1 MAGKYWYHI
10 VLALFAAALVLASV
24 GMPTLWT
31 GAGGAF
37 IYEAAEVSQG
47 PIRKL
52 VATSG
57 PVRALVTVS
66 VSSQLSGQ
74 IRELKVDFNSEVRAG
89 EELAVIDDKT
99 FAAKVAQADADL
111 VATRATMLNTEAA
124 LAKAEAIERN
134 AKRLMQRQEALAS
147 KGIAATTT
155 LDLATRDA
163 DVAKA
168 EIEVA
173 KAQLENSKATIAQR
187 EAQLLQ
193 AQIDLDRTRIRSP
206 IDGTVIGRTVDV
218 GQIVAASLQAPELF
232 KIAQDLRRIRIEAQ
246 VNEADVGAVSD
257 GNFVEFTVDA
267 YPERRVQGKV
277 SQVRL
282 GALEL
287 NNVVTYTVII
297 EAENDDRKLLPG
309 MTANARIETA
319 KLDNALRI
327 PTDALRFKPRAG
339 DVVAA
344 AQNPLLY
351 QLNQEIERARVELGL
366 TDEQYEK
373 INAGMKGA
381 GPEQVAAGGSAAA
394 SAARPPTA
402 AETEGRIMQ
411 RLKYALAS
419 VVTDAQRSAFETW
432 RSEEHTSELQSLR
445 HLVCRL
451 LLEKKKHTTHLPN
464 IQPKP
469 TQPIPRYPHAARHQA
484 RTTRHSRPTPQHNTP
499 LSHCTQLRT
508 ASSQKL
514 LH

>member
-1 MAGKYWYHI
+1 MGAAVTIRRFGVSLPKLGVMTGKYKYQI
-10 VLALFAAALVLASV
+10 LLALGAAGLMLASV
-24 GMPTLWT
+24 GVPMLWT
-31 GAGGAF
+31 GTSSAF
-37 IYEAAEVSQG
+37 VYEVAEVSQG

-74 IRELKVDFNSEVRAG
+74 IRDLKVDFNSEVKAG
-89 EELAVIDDKT
+89 DDLAIIDDKT
-99 FAAKVAQADADL
+99 FVAKVAQANADL
-111 VATRATMLNTEAA
+111 IAAKATLLNTEAA

-134 AKRLMQRQEALAS
+134 AARLLQRQEALAS
-147 KGIAATTT
+147 KGIAATMT
-155 LDLATRDA
+155 LDVATRDA

-173 KAQLENSKATIAQR
+173 KAQLENAKATIAQR

-193 AQIDLDRTRIRSP
+193 AQIDLDRTRIKSP

-246 VNEADVGAVSD
+246 VNEADVGAVFEGHS
-257 GNFVEFTVDA
+257 VEFTVDA
-267 YPERRVQGKV
+267 YPGRRFQGKV

-319 KLDNALRI
+319 KIDNVLRL
-327 PTDALRFKPRAG
+327 PTDALRFKPRAA
-339 DVVAA
+339 DLVAA
-344 AQNPLLY
+344 MQNPSLQ
-351 QLNQEIERARVELGL
+351 QLRQEIERARAELAL
-366 TDEQYEK
+366 SDEQLGK
-373 INAGMKGA
+373 VNAAMKGV
-381 GPEQVAAGGSAAA
+381 GPEPGAVAA
-394 SAARPPTA
+394 SAVAGGARPNQTA
-402 AETEGRIMQ
+402 AETEARLLQ

-419 VVTDAQRSAFETW
+419 VVNESQRAAFEAWKARFESAGRKRRDVTVW
-432 RSEEHTSELQSLR
+432 VLAPSGLIETRQVRLGLMDDDFVEVIGDGLKEGDRVVLRSREAGKT
-445 HLVCRL
+445 
-451 LLEKKKHTTHLPN
+451 
-464 IQPKP
+464 
-469 TQPIPRYPHAARHQA
+469 
-484 RTTRHSRPTPQHNTP
+484 
-499 LSHCTQLRT
+499 
-508 ASSQKL
+508 
-514 LH
+514 

>member
-1 MAGKYWYHI
+1 M
-10 VLALFAAALVLASV
+10 VLALCAAGLALAGV
-24 GMPTLWT
+24 GMPTLWS

-74 IRELKVDFNSEVRAG
+74 IRELKVDFNSEVKAG
-89 EELAVIDDKT
+89 EELAIIDDKT
-99 FAAKVAQADADL
+99 FMAKVAQANADL
-111 VATRATMLNTEAA
+111 GAARATKLNNEAA

-168 EIEVA
+168 DIEVA

-246 VNEADVGAVSD
+246 VNEADVGAVSE

-267 YPERRVQGKV
+267 YPERRFQGKV

-287 NNVVTYTVII
+287 NNVVTYTAII

-327 PTDALRFKPRAG
+327 PIDALRFKPRAA
-339 DVVAA
+339 DMVAA
-344 AQNPLLY
+344 SQNPLLQ
-351 QLNQEIERARVELGL
+351 QLKQEIERARVELALSEGQL
-366 TDEQYEK
+366 DRV
-373 INAGMKGA
+373 NAAMKGA
-381 GPEQVAAGGSAAA
+381 GPEQVAGGGSAVA
-394 SAARPPTA
+394 SGGRPKPTA
-402 AETEGRIMQ
+402 AETEGRLLQ

-419 VVTDAQRSAFETW
+419 VISEAQQSAFDAW
-432 RSEEHTSELQSLR
+432 KARFDG
-445 HLVCRL
+445 
-451 LLEKKKHTTHLPN
+451 
-464 IQPKP
+464 
-469 TQPIPRYPHAARHQA
+469 AARRREVTVWVLAASNAIEMRQVRVGLA
-484 RTTRHSRPTPQHNTP
+484 DDDFAEIIGDGLKEGDRVVLRSRE
-499 LSHCTQLRT
+499 
-508 ASSQKL
+508 AGKK
-514 LH
+514 

>member
-1 MAGKYWYHI
+1 MTGKYRYHI
-10 VLALFAAALVLASV
+10 ALALFAAGLVLASV

-99 FAAKVAQADADL
+99 FAAKVAQANADL
-111 VATRATMLNTEAA
+111 VAARATMLNTEAT

-155 LDLATRDA
+155 LDVATRDA

-187 EAQLLQ
+187 QAQLLQ

-246 VNEADVGAVSD
+246 VNEADVGAVSE

-267 YPERRVQGKV
+267 YPERRFQGKV

-327 PTDALRFKPRAG
+327 PTDALRFKPRAA
-339 DVVAA
+339 DMVAA
-344 AQNPLLY
+344 AQNPSLQ
-351 QLNQEIERARVELGL
+351 QLKGEIERARVELAL
-366 TDEQYEK
+366 SDEQLDK
-373 INAGMKGA
+373 VNAAMTGA
-381 GPEQVAAGGSAAA
+381 GPEQAAAGGSAVA
-394 SAARPPTA
+394 SAGRPHPTA
-402 AETEGRIMQ
+402 AEIEGRILQ

-419 VVTDAQRSAFETW
+419 VVTEAQRGAFEAW
-432 RSEEHTSELQSLR
+432 KARFDG
-445 HLVCRL
+445 
-451 LLEKKKHTTHLPN
+451 
-464 IQPKP
+464 
-469 TQPIPRYPHAARHQA
+469 AARKRREVTVWVLAPTGALEMRQVRVGLA
-484 RTTRHSRPTPQHNTP
+484 DDDFAEIIGEGVKEGDRVVLRSRE
-499 LSHCTQLRT
+499 
-508 ASSQKL
+508 AAKK
-514 LH
+514 

>member
-1 MAGKYWYHI
+1 MTGKYRYYI
-10 VLALFAAALVLASV
+10 ILALCAGGLVLANV
-24 GMPTLWT
+24 GMPALWT
-31 GAGGAF
+31 GAGSTF
-37 IYEAAEVSQG
+37 IYEVAEVSQG

-74 IRELKVDFNSEVRAG
+74 IRDLKVDFNSEVKAG
-89 EELAVIDDKT
+89 DELAIMDDKT
-99 FAAKVAQADADL
+99 FAAKVAQAHADL
-111 VATRATMLNTEAA
+111 AAARATMLNHEAA
-124 LAKAEAIERN
+124 FVKAEAIERN

-155 LDLATRDA
+155 LDVATRDA

-173 KAQLENSKATIAQR
+173 KAQLENTKATIAQR

-218 GQIVAASLQAPELF
+218 GQIVASSLQAPELF

-246 VNEADVGAVSD
+246 VNEADVGAVSED
-257 GNFVEFTVDA
+257 NPVEFTVDA
-267 YPERRVQGKV
+267 YPERRFQGKV

-297 EAENDDRKLLPG
+297 EADNDDRKLLPG

-319 KLDNALRI
+319 KLDDALRI

-339 DVVAA
+339 DPVAA
-344 AQNPLLY
+344 TQNPSLQQAKL
-351 QLNQEIERARVELGL
+351 EIERAKVELAL
-366 TDEQYEK
+366 TEEQLAK
-373 INAGMKGA
+373 VNATMKA
-381 GPEQVAAGGSAAA
+381 AAPEPFAVGGSAVAG
-394 SAARPPTA
+394 SPRPNPNQAA
-402 AETEGRIMQ
+402 AEAEARVLQ

-419 VVTDAQRSAFETW
+419 VVTEPQRNAFDAWKARFEG
-432 RSEEHTSELQSLR
+432 
-445 HLVCRL
+445 
-451 LLEKKKHTTHLPN
+451 
-464 IQPKP
+464 
-469 TQPIPRYPHAARHQA
+469 AARKRREVTVWVLTPTGA
-484 RTTRHSRPTPQHNTP
+484 LETRQVRLGLADDDFAEVVGDGLKEGDRVVLRSRE
-499 LSHCTQLRT
+499 
-508 ASSQKL
+508 AGKK
-514 LH
+514 

>member
-1 MAGKYWYHI
+1 MSGKYRYYV
-10 VLALFAAALVLASV
+10 VLALFAVGLVLANV
-24 GMPTLWT
+24 GMPALWT
-31 GAGGAF
+31 GAGSTF
-37 IYEAAEVSQG
+37 LYEVAEVSQG

-74 IRELKVDFNSEVRAG
+74 IRDLKVDFNSEVRAG
-89 EELAVIDDKT
+89 DELAIIDDKT
-99 FAAKVAQADADL
+99 FAAKVAQAQADL
-111 VATRATMLNTEAA
+111 VAARAMMLNHEAA

-155 LDLATRDA
+155 LDVATRDA
-163 DVAKA
+163 EVAKA

-173 KAQLENSKATIAQR
+173 KAQLENTKATIAQR

-246 VNEADVGAVSD
+246 VNEADVGIVAE
-257 GNFVEFTVDA
+257 GNPVEFTVDA
-267 YPERRVQGKV
+267 YPERRFQGKV

-287 NNVVTYTVII
+287 NNVVTYTVMI

-319 KLDNALRI
+319 KLDEALRI
-327 PTDALRFKPRAG
+327 PTDALRFKPRPA
-339 DVVAA
+339 DMAA
-344 AQNPLLY
+344 ATQNPSLQQVKL
-351 QLNQEIERARVELGL
+351 EVERAKLELGL
-366 TDEQYEK
+366 NEEQLAK
-373 INAGMKGA
+373 VNATLKA
-381 GPEQVAAGGSAAA
+381 AAPEPSSPGGSAAA
-394 SAARPPTA
+394 GNARPNQAA
-402 AETEGRIMQ
+402 AETEARVLQ

-419 VVTDAQRSAFETW
+419 VVSEQQRSAFEAW
-432 RSEEHTSELQSLR
+432 KARFEG
-445 HLVCRL
+445 
-451 LLEKKKHTTHLPN
+451 
-464 IQPKP
+464 
-469 TQPIPRYPHAARHQA
+469 AARKRRDVTVWVLGPA
-484 RTTRHSRPTPQHNTP
+484 GAIESRQVR
-499 LSHCTQLRT
+499 LGLADDDFAEIIGDGLKEGDRVVLRSRE
-508 ASSQKL
+508 AGKK
-514 LH
+514 

>member
-1 MAGKYWYHI
+1 MIAKYRYHI
-10 VLALFAAALVLASV
+10 LLALFAAGLVLASV

-31 GAGGAF
+31 GGANSF
-37 IYEAAEVSQG
+37 VYEVAEVSQG

-66 VSSQLSGQ
+66 ISSQLSGQ
-74 IRELKVDFNSEVRAG
+74 IRDLKVDFNSEVKAG
-89 EELAVIDDKT
+89 EELAIIDDKT
-99 FAAKVAQADADL
+99 FAAKVAQANADL
-111 VATRATMLNTEAA
+111 VAAKATMLNNEAA

-155 LDLATRDA
+155 LDLATRDSE
-163 DVAKA
+163 VAKA

-173 KAQLENSKATIAQR
+173 KAQLENAKATIAQR

-246 VNEADVGAVSD
+246 VNEADVGAVSA
-257 GNFVEFTVDA
+257 GNPVEFMVDA
-267 YPERRVQGKV
+267 YPERRFQGKV

-297 EAENDDRKLLPG
+297 EADNDDRKLLPG

-319 KLDNALRI
+319 KLDDALRI

-339 DVVAA
+339 DQVAA
-344 AQNPLLY
+344 TQNPSLQQVKLEIDRAKVDLALSED
-351 QLNQEIERARVELGL
+351 QLAKV
-366 TDEQYEK
+366 
-373 INAGMKGA
+373 NATMKA
-381 GPEQVAAGGSAAA
+381 AAPEPLAAGGSAVAG
-394 SAARPPTA
+394 SSRPNQGA
-402 AETEGRIMQ
+402 AETEARVLQ

-419 VVTDAQRSAFETW
+419 VVTEQQRSAFEAW
-432 RSEEHTSELQSLR
+432 KARFEG
-445 HLVCRL
+445 
-451 LLEKKKHTTHLPN
+451 
-464 IQPKP
+464 
-469 TQPIPRYPHAARHQA
+469 AARKRRDVTVWVLTPSGA
-484 RTTRHSRPTPQHNTP
+484 IETRQVRLGLADDDFAEVLGDGLKEGDRVVLRSRE
-499 LSHCTQLRT
+499 
-508 ASSQKL
+508 AGKK
-514 LH
+514 

>member
-1 MAGKYWYHI
+1 MIRKHRYHVLLASVAAG
-10 VLALFAAALVLASV
+10 LVLASV
-24 GMPTLWT
+24 GMPSLWT
-31 GAGGAF
+31 GTAGTF
-37 IYEAAEVSQG
+37 LYEVAEVSQG

-74 IRELKVDFNSEVRAG
+74 IRDLKVDFNSEVRAG
-89 EELAVIDDKT
+89 DELAVIDDKT
-99 FAAKVAQADADL
+99 FAAKVAQAHADL
-111 VATRATMLNTEAA
+111 AAARATMLNHEAA

-134 AKRLMQRQEALAS
+134 ANRLMQRQEALAI

-155 LDLATRDA
+155 LDIATRDA

-173 KAQLENSKATIAQR
+173 KAQLENTKATIAQR
-187 EAQLLQ
+187 QAQVLQ

-246 VNEADVGAVSD
+246 VNEADVGAVAA
-257 GNFVEFTVDA
+257 GNPVEFSVDA
-267 YPERRVQGKV
+267 YPERRFQGKV

-297 EAENDDRKLLPG
+297 EADNDDRKLLPG

-319 KLDNALRI
+319 KLDDALRI
-327 PTDALRFKPRAG
+327 PTDALRFRPRAG
-339 DVVAA
+339 DQVAA
-344 AQNPLLY
+344 TQNPSLQQAKL
-351 QLNQEIERARVELGL
+351 EIERARAELAL
-366 TDEQYEK
+366 TEEQLAK
-373 INAGMKGA
+373 VNATMKAA
-381 GPEQVAAGGSAAA
+381 GPEQVATGGSAVAGG
-394 SAARPPTA
+394 ARPNQAA
-402 AETEGRIMQ
+402 AEAEARVLQ

-419 VVTDAQRSAFETW
+419 VVTEPQRSAFEAW
-432 RSEEHTSELQSLR
+432 KG
-445 HLVCRL
+445 RL
-451 LLEKKKHTTHLPN
+451 EG
-464 IQPKP
+464 
-469 TQPIPRYPHAARHQA
+469 AARKRREVTVWVLA
-484 RTTRHSRPTPQHNTP
+484 PTGAIETRQVRLGIADDDFAEIVGDGLKEGDRVVLRSRE
-499 LSHCTQLRT
+499 
-508 ASSQKL
+508 AGKK
-514 LH
+514 

>member
-1 MAGKYWYHI
+1 MAGKYRYHI
-10 VLALFAAALVLASV
+10 ALALFAAGLMLASV

-74 IRELKVDFNSEVRAG
+74 IRELKVDFNSEVKAG

-99 FAAKVAQADADL
+99 FAAKVAQANADL
-111 VATRATMLNTEAA
+111 VAARATMLNNEAA

-246 VNEADVGAVSD
+246 VNEADVGAVSE
-257 GNFVEFTVDA
+257 GNYVEFTVDA
-267 YPERRVQGKV
+267 YPERRFQGKV

-309 MTANARIETA
+309 MTANARTETA
-319 KLDNALRI
+319 KLDNVLRI
-327 PTDALRFKPRAG
+327 PTDALRFKPRAA

-344 AQNPLLY
+344 SQNPSLQ
-351 QLNQEIERARVELGL
+351 QLKQEIERARIELAL
-366 TDEQYEK
+366 TDEQLDK
-373 INAGMKGA
+373 VNAAMTGA
-381 GPEQVAAGGSAAA
+381 GPEQAAAGGSAVA
-394 SAARPPTA
+394 SAGRPNPTA
-402 AETEGRIMQ
+402 AEIEGRILQ

-419 VVTDAQRSAFETW
+419 VVTDAQRSVFEAW
-432 RSEEHTSELQSLR
+432 KARFDG
-445 HLVCRL
+445 
-451 LLEKKKHTTHLPN
+451 
-464 IQPKP
+464 
-469 TQPIPRYPHAARHQA
+469 AARKRRDVTVWVLAPSGAIEMRQVRVGLA
-484 RTTRHSRPTPQHNTP
+484 DDDFAEIIGDGVKEGDRVVLRSRE
-499 LSHCTQLRT
+499 
-508 ASSQKL
+508 AAKK
-514 LH
+514 

>member
-1 MAGKYWYHI
+1 MTGKRRNHLL
-10 VLALFAAALVLASV
+10 LALSAAGLVLASV
-24 GMPTLWT
+24 WVPTLWT
-31 GAGGAF
+31 GAGSTF
-37 IYEAAEVSQG
+37 LYEVAEVSQG

-66 VSSQLSGQ
+66 ISSQLSGQ
-74 IRELKVDFNSEVRAG
+74 IRDLKVDFNSEVRAG

-99 FAAKVAQADADL
+99 FAAKVAQAQADL
-111 VATRATMLNTEAA
+111 VAARATMLNQEAA

-155 LDLATRDA
+155 LDVATRDA

-173 KAQLENSKATIAQR
+173 KAQLENAKATIAQR

-246 VNEADVGAVSD
+246 VNEADVGAVAE
-257 GNFVEFTVDA
+257 GNAVEFTVDA
-267 YPERRVQGKV
+267 YPERRFQGKV

-297 EAENDDRKLLPG
+297 EADNDDRKLLPG

-319 KLDNALRI
+319 RLDDALRI

-339 DVVAA
+339 DQVAA
-344 AQNPLLY
+344 TQNPSLQQVKLEIDRAKAELALSED
-351 QLNQEIERARVELGL
+351 QLAKV
-366 TDEQYEK
+366 
-373 INAGMKGA
+373 NATMKA
-381 GPEQVAAGGSAAA
+381 AAPEPAAAGGSAVAGN
-394 SAARPPTA
+394 ARPNQAA
-402 AETEGRIMQ
+402 AESEARMLQ

-419 VVTDAQRSAFETW
+419 VVTEQQLSAFEAW
-432 RSEEHTSELQSLR
+432 KARFEG
-445 HLVCRL
+445 
-451 LLEKKKHTTHLPN
+451 
-464 IQPKP
+464 
-469 TQPIPRYPHAARHQA
+469 AARKRREVTVWLLA
-484 RTTRHSRPTPQHNTP
+484 PSGALETRQVRLGLADDDFAEVLGDGLKEGDRVVLRSRE
-499 LSHCTQLRT
+499 
-508 ASSQKL
+508 AGKK
-514 LH
+514 

>member
-1 MAGKYWYHI
+1 MIGKHRYHVLLASVAAG
-10 VLALFAAALVLASV
+10 LVLASV
-24 GMPTLWT
+24 GMPSLWT
-31 GAGGAF
+31 GTGGTF
-37 IYEAAEVSQG
+37 LYEVAEVSQG

-74 IRELKVDFNSEVRAG
+74 IRDLKVDFNSEVKAG
-89 EELAVIDDKT
+89 DELAVIDDKT
-99 FAAKVAQADADL
+99 FAAKVAQAHADL
-111 VATRATMLNTEAA
+111 AAARATMLNHEAA

-134 AKRLMQRQEALAS
+134 ANRLMQRQEALAS

-155 LDLATRDA
+155 LDIATRDA

-173 KAQLENSKATIAQR
+173 KAQLENTKATIAQR
-187 EAQLLQ
+187 QAQVLQ

-246 VNEADVGAVSD
+246 VNEADVGAVAA
-257 GNFVEFTVDA
+257 GNPVEFSVDA
-267 YPERRVQGKV
+267 YPERRFQGKV

-297 EAENDDRKLLPG
+297 EADNDDRKLLPG

-319 KLDNALRI
+319 KLDDALRI
-327 PTDALRFKPRAG
+327 PTDALRFRPRAG
-339 DVVAA
+339 DQVAA
-344 AQNPLLY
+344 TQNPSLQQAKL
-351 QLNQEIERARVELGL
+351 EIERARAELAL
-366 TDEQYEK
+366 TEEQLAK
-373 INAGMKGA
+373 VNATMKAA
-381 GPEQVAAGGSAAA
+381 GPEQVATGGSAVAGG
-394 SAARPPTA
+394 ARPNQAA
-402 AETEGRIMQ
+402 AEAEARVLQ

-419 VVTDAQRSAFETW
+419 VVTEPQRSAFEAW
-432 RSEEHTSELQSLR
+432 KG
-445 HLVCRL
+445 RL
-451 LLEKKKHTTHLPN
+451 EG
-464 IQPKP
+464 
-469 TQPIPRYPHAARHQA
+469 AARKRREVTVWVLA
-484 RTTRHSRPTPQHNTP
+484 PTGAIETRQVRLGLADDDFAEIVGDGLKEGDRVVLRSRE
-499 LSHCTQLRT
+499 
-508 ASSQKL
+508 AGKK
-514 LH
+514 

>member
-1 MAGKYWYHI
+1 MTGKYRYHI
-10 VLALFAAALVLASV
+10 VLALFAVGLVLASV

-99 FAAKVAQADADL
+99 FAAKVSQANADL
-111 VATRATMLNTEAA
+111 VAARAMMLNSGAA

-134 AKRLMQRQEALAS
+134 AKRLMERQEALAS

-155 LDLATRDA
+155 LDLAIRDA

-173 KAQLENSKATIAQR
+173 KAQLANSKATIAQR

-246 VNEADVGAVSD
+246 VNEADVGAVSA
-257 GNFVEFTVDA
+257 GNFVEFSVDA
-267 YPERRVQGKV
+267 YPERRFQGKV

-327 PTDALRFKPRAG
+327 PADALRFKPRAA
-339 DVVAA
+339 DMVAA
-344 AQNPLLY
+344 SQNPALQ
-351 QLNQEIERARVELGL
+351 QLKQEIERVRVELAL
-366 TDEQYEK
+366 TEEQLDK
-373 INAGMKGA
+373 VNAAMAAA
-381 GPEQVAAGGSAAA
+381 GPEQAAAGGSAVAGA
-394 SAARPPTA
+394 GRPNPTA
-402 AETEGRIMQ
+402 AEIEGRILQ

-419 VVTDAQRSAFETW
+419 VVTETQRSAFEAWKT
-432 RSEEHTSELQSLR
+432 RFDG
-445 HLVCRL
+445 
-451 LLEKKKHTTHLPN
+451 
-464 IQPKP
+464 
-469 TQPIPRYPHAARHQA
+469 AARKRREVTVWLLAPSGAIEMRQVRVGLSDDDFA
-484 RTTRHSRPTPQHNTP
+484 EIIGDGLKEGDRVVLRSRE
-499 LSHCTQLRT
+499 
-508 ASSQKL
+508 AGKK
-514 LH
+514 

>member
-1 MAGKYWYHI
+1 MAGKYRYHI
-10 VLALFAAALVLASV
+10 VLALFAAGLVLASV

-66 VSSQLSGQ
+66 ISSQLSGQ
-74 IRELKVDFNSEVRAG
+74 IRDLKVDFNSEVKAG
-89 EELAVIDDKT
+89 DELAIIDDKT
-99 FAAKVAQADADL
+99 FAAKVAQANADL
-111 VATRATMLNTEAA
+111 VAARAMLVNSEAA

-134 AKRLMQRQEALAS
+134 AKRLLQRQDALAS

-155 LDLATRDA
+155 LDAATRDA

-168 EIEVA
+168 EIELA

-206 IDGTVIGRTVDV
+206 IDGTVISRTVDV
-218 GQIVAASLQAPELF
+218 GQIVASSLQAPELF
-232 KIAQDLRRIRIEAQ
+232 KIAQDLQRIRIEAN
-246 VNEADVGAVSD
+246 VNEADVGAVTE
-257 GNFVEFTVDA
+257 GNVVEFSVDA
-267 YPERRVQGKV
+267 YPERRFQGRV

-297 EAENDDRKLLPG
+297 EAGNDDRKLLPG

-339 DVVAA
+339 DMVAA
-344 AQNPLLY
+344 AQNPLLQ
-351 QLNQEIERARVELGL
+351 QLNQEIERARAELAL
-366 TDEQYEK
+366 SDEQFEK
-373 INAGMKGA
+373 VNAAIKGA
-381 GPEQVAAGGSAAA
+381 GPEQLSAGGSAVA
-394 SAARPPTA
+394 SGARPNPSA
-402 AETEGRIMQ
+402 AETEGRVLQ

-419 VVTDAQRSAFETW
+419 VVGEAQRSAFEAWKT
-432 RSEEHTSELQSLR
+432 RFDS
-445 HLVCRL
+445 
-451 LLEKKKHTTHLPN
+451 
-464 IQPKP
+464 
-469 TQPIPRYPHAARHQA
+469 AARKRREVTVWVLTSSGGIEMRQVRLGLA
-484 RTTRHSRPTPQHNTP
+484 DDDFAEVIGDGVKEGDRVVLRSRE
-499 LSHCTQLRT
+499 
-508 ASSQKL
+508 AAKK
-514 LH
+514 